1 MGLFMGVRYIGA
13 RIKRKEDYRFITGR
27 GLFID
32 DIKLP
37 NMLYIAYLRSPY
49 AHAKIKDIDTSKAL
63 RIQGVVAIYT
73 GRDLLDK
80 VKPIPTSWVVP
91 GANLKVPRYL
101 AMAYDKARYV
111 GEIVATVVAR
121 DPYTAQDAVDAI
133 HVDYEPLGAVTDVE
147 EALKPGAP
155 LIHEEA
161 PNNLAFEWRMQVGED
176 PNETFKKA
184 DKVVSQRIINQ
195 RVAPS
200 PMETR
205 GAIASYDPIKQEL
218 TMWITS
224 QNPHVHKLVISQI
237 LGIPEHKIRV
247 IAPDIGGGFGSKIHI
262 YPGEVIAGWISMNLK
277 APVKW
282 VETRREHMMATIHA
296 RDYVQ
301 YVDAAF
307 KNDGSLLGLRVRAY
321 ANMGAYLSTLAP
333 GLPTIIY
340 STLIPGIYRLR
351 SLDLTVYG
359 VFTNTTP
366 VDAYRGAGMP
376 EAIHLIERVMDLG
389 ARELNLDPAEIRRR
403 NMYEKAPVTTIT
415 GLSYDSGR
423 YLETFEYALKLA
435 EYEKWRA
442 EQNRARD
449 AGRLIGIGISSYVS
463 TAGFA
468 PSRVARA
475 TGFGLGLWE
484 SALIR
489 VLPTGKIMVYTG
501 TQPHGQGGETTLSQI
516 VADLLGV
523 AIDDVEIIYGDTS
536 LTPFGL
542 GTSGDRTAA
551 VGGGAIFVATKKI
564 IEKARKIAAAL
575 LEAREEDLEFSG
587 GKFYVKGT
595 PEKSVTLQDVA
606 LASYT
611 ADKLP
616 PGLEPG
622 LEAVAFYDPQNF
634 TFPYGTHICVV
645 EIDGETGIIR
655 ILKYIAVDDAGK
667 IINPLIVEGQIHGGV
682 LQGIGQAL
690 YEEVKYDK
698 DGNLLT
704 QSFSEYMIPT
714 AIEAPKIETYLVE
727 TPSPH
732 NPLGVKGV
740 GETGTIA
747 APPCIVNA
755 VVDALSHLGVKHIDM
770 PITPEKIYKILES
783 YKR

>member
-1 MGLFMGVRYIGA
+1 MGLLMGVRYIGA

-27 GLFID
+27 GLFVD

-80 VKPIPTSWVVP
+80 VKPIPTAWVVP

-101 AMAYDKARYV
+101 AMAYDKVRYV
-111 GEIVATVVAR
+111 GEIVAAVVAK

-155 LIHEEA
+155 LIHEDA

-176 PNETFKKA
+176 PNETFKRA

-282 VETRREHMMATIHA
+282 IETRREHMMATIHA

-307 KNDGSLLGLRVRAY
+307 KNDGTLLGLRVRAY

-340 STLIPGIYRLR
+340 STLIPSIYRLR

-442 EQNRARD
+442 EQKRARD

-587 GKFYVKGT
+587 GKFYVRGA

-770 PITPEKIYKILES
+770 PITPEKIYKILKS